1 VRGTFEERKKRLER
15 LGAAIKVKRIEIAVV
30 ADVIL
35 DHHVLLRPL
44 VRLAVALPVN
54 VLLPGC
60 PLIPERKPSEAI
72 NGRLA
77 FPLFLGQLRNKE
89 DCS

>member
-44 VRLAVALPVN
+44 VRLAVALPVI

-60 PLIPERKPSEAI
+60 PLMPARKLSDAI
-72 NGRLA
+72 HGRPISPLLIYKALGILNG
-77 FPLFLGQLRNKE
+77 G
-89 DCS
+89 